1 MRSYNK
7 VGRGRDRGGDQHE
20 LHKKGFKRGQR
31 KPLEPS
37 VEFKAL
43 HSQATMAFI
52 DNDYEEAE
60 KLALKA
66 IAVNPE
72 MFPAHSLLSEVYM
85 ARGHPAKALA
95 ALWNGAHTRP
105 RDIQVWLRVAQLI
118 LERSGE
124 DKYSSTRDALYCFN
138 RIISVDSSDVKA
150 RHQRAALHRDL
161 GNHGK
166 AAYDYEYL
174 LNQFPHDTTI
184 LRLLAE
190 TYIVLDDVDTPVSYY
205 DLSFSHYRVKEPNHV
220 TSVSWSDINV
230 YAELFG
236 IKREYAKGISQIKTL
251 SRWLLGRGNDISWE
265 GFDAD
270 DREWDVEDQPRR
282 ALAKGFVAGQYDVA
296 LYGKGLPIELRIKLG
311 IYRLNM
317 GDQHLREAFVRADF
331 LKLPPR
337 MADYKDRN
345 TLHGL
350 NPKIPV
356 RVPSSSNTPT
366 SSEKLRILS
375 TRKVC
380 RQRLYSFTNL

>member
-1 MRSYNK
+1 MRSNSK
-7 VGRGRDRGGDQHE
+7 GGCGPDLGGAQHE
-20 LHKKGFKRGQR
+20 LRKKGIKRGQR

-52 DNDYEEAE
+52 DNDYQEAE

-66 IAVNPE
+66 ISVNPE
-72 MFPAHSLLSEVYM
+72 MFPAHSLLSEVHM

-105 RDIQVWLRVAQLI
+105 RDLQVWLRVAQLI
-118 LERSGE
+118 LERGGE
-124 DKYSSTRDALYCFN
+124 DKNSAARDALYCFN

-174 LNQFPHDTTI
+174 LKQFPHETTI

-190 TYIVLDDVDTPVSYY
+190 TYIDLDDVDKAVSHYNHS
-205 DLSFSHYRVKEPNHV
+205 LSHYRVKEPDHV
-220 TSVSWSDINV
+220 VSVSWSDINV
-230 YAELFG
+230 YAELYG
-236 IKREYAKGISQIKTL
+236 IKREYAKGIAQIKSL
-251 SRWLLGRGNDISWE
+251 SRWLLGRGSDVSWE
-265 GFDAD
+265 AVDTD
-270 DREWDVEDQPRR
+270 DREWDVNDEPRR
-282 ALAKGFVAGQYDVA
+282 ALAKGFVAGQYDA
-296 LYGKGLPIELRIKLG
+296 ASYGNGLPIELRIKLG

-317 GDQHLREAFVRADF
+317 GDQHLHEAIVRSNL
-331 LKLPPR
+331 LKLPFR
-337 MADYKDRN
+337 KADCRDRN

-350 NPKIPV
+350 TPKIPSQV
-356 RVPSSSNTPT
+356 LSSSNIPT
-366 SSEKLRILS
+366 SLEKLRILS
-375 TRKVC
+375 TRKVFL
-380 RQRLYSFTNL
+380 QMLYNSTSL

>member
-1 MRSYNK
+1 MRSYSK
-7 VGRGRDRGGDQHE
+7 GGRGRDRGGVQHK
-20 LHKKGFKRGQR
+20 LQKRGFKRGQR

-118 LERSGE
+118 LERGGE
-124 DKYSSTRDALYCFN
+124 DKYSATRDALYCFN

-174 LNQFPHDTTI
+174 LNQFPHETTI

-190 TYIVLDDVDTPVSYY
+190 TYIDLDDVDTAISYY
-205 DLSFSHYRVKEPNHV
+205 NLSFTHYRVKEPNHV
-220 TSVSWSDINV
+220 ISVSWSDINV
-230 YAELFG
+230 YAELYG
-236 IKREYAKGISQIKTL
+236 IKREHAKGIAQIKSL
-251 SRWLLGRGNDISWE
+251 SRWLLGRGNDTSWE
-265 GFDAD
+265 AFDTD
-270 DREWDVEDQPRR
+270 DREWDVEDEPRR
-282 ALAKGFVAGQYDVA
+282 ALAKGFVAGQYGVA
-296 LYGKGLPIELRIKLG
+296 SYGNGLPIELRIKLG

-317 GDQHLREAFVRADF
+317 GDQHLREAFVRS
-331 LKLPPR
+331 
-337 MADYKDRN
+337 DYKSGPLERLTTGIE
-345 TLHGL
+345 TL
-350 NPKIPV
+350 
-356 RVPSSSNTPT
+356 
-366 SSEKLRILS
+366 
-375 TRKVC
+375 C
-380 RQRLYSFTNL
+380 MA